1 MEEVMTTSKKKTLIM
16 VAAVAIFLL
25 AAQVTGS
32 EAGSGAFKLE
42 GAWIARVVEGDL
54 PPDSPQVQWSYVLAP
69 SPSGNSASLHGSVD
83 VAFAPPGGEYDFIT
97 PLIGE
102 VVKTGPRTAV
112 SNAYYYLIKDNEIV
126 LIGRALGEMVFL
138 EPGVAKVTILFE
150 DYLPTQDGDG
160 DGLPDP
166 GQDPFAT
173 STYTTRDR
181 RIPSPVE

>member
-1 MEEVMTTSKKKTLIM
+1 MATSKKKILIGM
-16 VAAVAIFLL
+16 AAVAIFLL
-25 AAQVTGS
+25 AAQVTMS
-32 EAGSGAFKLE
+32 KAGPAAIKLE
-42 GAWIARVVEGDL
+42 GAWIARVVGDDL
-54 PPDSPQVQWSYVLAP
+54 TPVSPPVQWSYVLAP
-69 SPSGNSASLHGSVD
+69 SPSGNSASVHGSVD
-83 VAFAPPGGEYDFIT
+83 VAFAPPGDQYDFIT

-126 LIGRALGEMVFL
+126 LIGRALGEWKFL
-138 EPGVAKVTILFE
+138 EPGVAKVTIHFE

-166 GQDPFAT
+166 GQEPFAT